1 MKINKRTGTIWDSR
15 VAATSY
21 RNSRKKY
28 LVNLAMDFYI
38 TGLEGYF
45 SPSAYLG
52 HSVISYHFKTT
63 YLNLTKFSGNMALKL
78 VNLDFEKL

>member
-1 MKINKRTGTIWDSR
+1 MESLEDISGVWDKFDGSKIE
-15 VAATSY
+15 VMVY
-21 RNSRKKY
+21 LKY
-28 LVNLAMDFYI
+28 YIMDFYI

-63 YLNLTKFSGNMALKL
+63 YLNLTKFSGNMDLRL